1 MRTASAEDYS
11 DILSASDNIKK
22 SIVNGMKMLDREAK
36 SEFNLQQSLS
46 NLEMA
51 RENSQ
56 KKQQILVVDDT
67 STNLKLISDFLRESE
82 FEVRVAK
89 SGAQAMKL
97 LETTK
102 PDIIM
107 LDVVMPEMD
116 GFETCRL
123 LKSSPQTRDIPVM
136 FMTAVDDAA
145 SPSYKVKGLELGA
158 VDYISK
164 PIQLPEVLA
173 RIKTHLHLR
182 YLTQQIE
189 QQKELLESVFNQ
201 SADAIF
207 LVNSETLLIAECNQ
221 RAVEMFEA
229 GSKDELL
236 DLDGQSLQK
245 QRFTT
250 EEFRVIQ
257 EEIDSKGF
265 WSEELEYVTKKGKLF
280 WGNLSA
286 KRIYVGGK
294 NLNLVRVTDISDRK
308 LAEARE
314 RQKSQQLKLAIKELK
329 RTQAQLIQTEKMSS
343 LGRMVAGVAHEINNP
358 ISFIYGNLIPA
369 RRYFQQL
376 VNLIQLYQETYPH
389 PTPEIADSIED
400 IDLDF
405 LVKDFSKLMDSM
417 QVGADR
423 IRQIVLSLRN
433 FSRLDEKAI
442 KAVDIREGID
452 NALMI
457 LQHRLKPKGAHPEIE
472 VIKNYAPLPL
482 VTCYA
487 SQLNEVFMNILTNA
501 IDALEL
507 QASRRVITIST
518 SLLAPETT
526 IFQPESVEVR
536 IADSGPGMCEAV
548 RKKIFDP
555 FFTTKPVGKGTGL
568 GLAIGYEIVVE
579 KHKGYINCTSIVGQG
594 TEFIVKIPVK
604 LSRPA

>member
-1 MRTASAEDYS
+1 M
-11 DILSASDNIKK
+11 
-22 SIVNGMKMLDREAK
+22 
-36 SEFNLQQSLS
+36 
-46 NLEMA
+46 
-51 RENSQ
+51 
-56 KKQQILVVDDT
+56 
-67 STNLKLISDFLRESE
+67 
-82 FEVRVAK
+82 
-89 SGAQAMKL
+89 
-97 LETTK
+97 
-102 PDIIM
+102 
-107 LDVVMPEMD
+107 
-116 GFETCRL
+116 
-123 LKSSPQTRDIPVM
+123 
-136 FMTAVDDAA
+136 
-145 SPSYKVKGLELGA
+145 
-158 VDYISK
+158 
-164 PIQLPEVLA
+164 
-173 RIKTHLHLR
+173 
-182 YLTQQIE
+182 
-189 QQKELLESVFNQ
+189 ESVFNQ

-236 DLDGQSLQK
+236 DRDGQSLQK

-389 PTPEIADSIED
+389 PTPEITDSIED

-507 QASRRVITIST
+507 QASRRVISIST
-518 SLLAPETT
+518 SLLAPETA
-526 IFQPESVEVR
+526 ISQLESVEVR
-536 IADSGPGMCEAV
+536 IADSGLGMCEAV

-555 FFTTKPVGKGTGL
+555 FFTTKAVGKGTGL

-604 LSRPA
+604 LARPA

>member
-1 MRTASAEDYS
+1 LRTASAEDYS

>member
-1 MRTASAEDYS
+1 
-11 DILSASDNIKK
+11 
-22 SIVNGMKMLDREAK
+22 
-36 SEFNLQQSLS
+36 
-46 NLEMA
+46 MA

-56 KKQQILVVDDT
+56 KKQQILVIDDT

-145 SPSYKVKGLELGA
+145 SPSYKVKGLGLGA

-236 DLDGQSLQK
+236 DRDEQSLQK

-389 PTPEIADSIED
+389 PTPEITDSIED

-507 QASRRVITIST
+507 QASRRVISIST
-518 SLLAPETT
+518 SLLAPETA
-526 IFQPESVEVR
+526 ISQLESVEVR
-536 IADSGPGMCEAV
+536 IADSGLGMCEAV

-555 FFTTKPVGKGTGL
+555 FFTTKAVGKGTGL

-604 LSRPA
+604 LARPA